1 MPEQRLNGLNGR
13 EPTELSA
20 GQRPEASPD
29 ARIDRSPNQENSIR
43 PSKRAKSLNS
53 EKVQSEAEPGVR
65 PSEGKKPRDRAR
77 EIPED
82 VRKRFK
88 QVGNQFFFP
97 DGTRAFTDRGS
108 RIISRSENTEV
119 IKSLITIAQAR
130 GWTDL
135 TLTGTE
141 RFRREAWFVARQAG
155 LEVRGYKPSS
165 YEEGRLVRSMARGTE
180 PRPTDGKA
188 DGPRAD
194 SNRRNPERED
204 SQGASAANARRE
216 TKERGNGLHIG
227 RLADHG
233 AAPYRHDPKN
243 AMSYFVRL
251 ETADGDR
258 EIWGVDLHRA
268 LKESLTRPDIGDEVG
283 LRAVRR
289 EAVTVKEPTR
299 DNDGK
304 VVGNRPLTVQR
315 NRWIVE
321 QREFFAERAQA
332 ARVVRDPKLEPKV
345 AVREHPELAGTF
357 LKIRASELAAKAIR
371 DPEDRRRFVDTVR
384 RALADDVAR
393 GEPLTPVRLKERT
406 DRQVDPRVLQPDQ
419 APVR

>member
-1 MPEQRLNGLNGR
+1 MPESKLNGLNGR
-13 EPTELSA
+13 ETTGLSED
-20 GQRPEASPD
+20 REPDASPD
-29 ARIDRSPNQENSIR
+29 ARIDSSPNHENSIR
-43 PSKRAKSLNS
+43 PSKRARSVNS
-53 EKVQSEAEPGVR
+53 EMAQPDAEVGER

-141 RFRREAWFVARQAG
+141 RFRREAWFVAQQAG

-165 YEEGRLVRSMARGTE
+165 YEEGRLVRSMARATE
-180 PRPTDGKA
+180 PRPTDGKP
-188 DGPRAD
+188 DRPRAD
-194 SNRRNPERED
+194 SNRRISEREE
-204 SQGASAANARRE
+204 SQGAPTANARRE

-227 RLADHG
+227 RHADHG

-268 LKESLTRPDIGDEVG
+268 LRESLTRPEIGDEVG

-299 DNDGK
+299 DNEGK

>member
-251 ETADGDR
+251 ETTDGDR

-289 EAVTVKEPTR
+289 
-299 DNDGK
+299 
-304 VVGNRPLTVQR
+304 
-315 NRWIVE
+315 
-321 QREFFAERAQA
+321 
-332 ARVVRDPKLEPKV
+332 
-345 AVREHPELAGTF
+345 
-357 LKIRASELAAKAIR
+357 
-371 DPEDRRRFVDTVR
+371 
-384 RALADDVAR
+384 
-393 GEPLTPVRLKERT
+393 
-406 DRQVDPRVLQPDQ
+406 
-419 APVR
+419 

>member
-1 MPEQRLNGLNGR
+1 MADLKLHGLSGR
-13 EPTELSA
+13 ETA
-20 GQRPEASPD
+20 TQEAE
-29 ARIDRSPNQENSIR
+29 RERRSPAGLKADSEQNQQNSIR
-43 PSKRAKSLNS
+43 PSKRAKTINPK
-53 EKVQSEAEPGVR
+53 ETQPEPEPGKKQ
-65 PSEGKKPRDRAR
+65 PEGKKPRDRAR

-82 VRKRFK
+82 VRKRFT

-97 DGTRAFTDRGS
+97 NGTRAFTDRGS

-165 YEEGRLVRSMARGTE
+165 YEEGRLVRSLAHGSEARPPDGRSG
-180 PRPTDGKA
+180 RPAG
-188 DGPRAD
+188 D
-194 SNRRNPERED
+194 SNRRNPEREE
-204 SQGASAANARRE
+204 SQGVSVDSARRE
-216 TKERGNGLHIG
+216 PKERGNVLHIG

-233 AAPYRHDPKN
+233 AARYRHDPKN

-251 ETADGDR
+251 ETSAGDR

-283 LRAVRR
+283 LRAVRSDT
-289 EAVTVKEPTR
+289 VTLQEPTR
-299 DNDGK
+299 DKEGK
-304 VVGNRPLTVQR
+304 VVGNRPLTAHR

-332 ARVVRDPKLEPKV
+332 ARVVRDPKLEPKK

-357 LKIRASELAAKAIR
+357 LKIRASELAAKVIR
-371 DPEDRRRFVDTVR
+371 DPEDRRRFIDTVR
-384 RALADDVAR
+384 KALADDVAR
-393 GEPLTPVRLKERT
+393 GEPLTPVRLKERS

-419 APVR
+419 VPVR

>member
-1 MPEQRLNGLNGR
+1 MPESKLNGLNGR
-13 EPTELSA
+13 ETAGLSA
-20 GQRPEASPD
+20 DREPDASPD
-29 ARIDRSPNQENSIR
+29 ARTDSSPNQENSIR
-43 PSKRAKSLNS
+43 PSKRARSVNS
-53 EKVQSEAEPGVR
+53 EKAQSDGEPEER

-119 IKSLITIAQAR
+119 IKSLISIAQAR

-165 YEEGRLVRSMARGTE
+165 YEEGRLVRSMARATE
-180 PRPTDGKA
+180 PRPTDGKP
-188 DGPRAD
+188 DRPRAD
-194 SNRRNPERED
+194 SNRRISEREE
-204 SQGASAANARRE
+204 SQGAPTANARRE

-268 LKESLTRPDIGDEVG
+268 LRESLTRPDIGDEVG

-299 DNDGK
+299 DNEGK

-357 LKIRASELAAKAIR
+357 LKIRASELASKAIR

>member
-1 MPEQRLNGLNGR
+1 MAEPKSNGLNGH
-13 EPTELSA
+13 ETSA
-20 GQRPEASPD
+20 VEAER
-29 ARIDRSPNQENSIR
+29 ARRSPSDVTMEGEQNQQNSIR
-43 PSKRAKSLNS
+43 PSRRAKRADPKPA
-53 EKVQSEAEPGVR
+53 QPDAEPGKR
-65 PSEGKKPRDRAR
+65 QAEGKKPRDRAR

-82 VRKRFK
+82 VRKRFT

-155 LEVRGYKPSS
+155 LEVRGYRPSS
-165 YEEGRLVRSMARGTE
+165 YEEGRLVRSLARVSE
-180 PRPTDGKA
+180 PRPQEGKPERPA
-188 DGPRAD
+188 RD
-194 SNRRNPERED
+194 SNRRDPEREE
-204 SQGASAANARRE
+204 SRGLAAGGARRE
-216 TKERGNGLHIG
+216 PKERNNGLHIG

-268 LKESLTRPDIGDEVG
+268 LKESLTRPEIGDEVG

-289 EAVTVKEPTR
+289 DAVTLQESTR
-299 DNDGK
+299 NKDGK
-304 VVGNRPLTVQR
+304 IVGDRPLTVHR

-332 ARVVRDPKLEPKV
+332 ARVVRDPKLEPKK

-371 DPEDRRRFVDTVR
+371 DPEDRRHFVDTVR
-384 RALADDVAR
+384 KALADDVAR

>member
-1 MPEQRLNGLNGR
+1 
-13 EPTELSA
+13 
-20 GQRPEASPD
+20 
-29 ARIDRSPNQENSIR
+29 
-43 PSKRAKSLNS
+43 
-53 EKVQSEAEPGVR
+53 
-65 PSEGKKPRDRAR
+65 
-77 EIPED
+77 
-82 VRKRFK
+82 
-88 QVGNQFFFP
+88 
-97 DGTRAFTDRGS
+97 
-108 RIISRSENTEV
+108 
-119 IKSLITIAQAR
+119 
-130 GWTDL
+130 
-135 TLTGTE
+135 
-141 RFRREAWFVARQAG
+141 
-155 LEVRGYKPSS
+155 
-165 YEEGRLVRSMARGTE
+165 
-180 PRPTDGKA
+180 
-188 DGPRAD
+188 
-194 SNRRNPERED
+194 
-204 SQGASAANARRE
+204 
-216 TKERGNGLHIG
+216 
-227 RLADHG
+227 
-233 AAPYRHDPKN
+233 
-243 AMSYFVRL
+243 L

-332 ARVVRDPKLEPKV
+332 ARFVRDPKLEPKV

-406 DRQVDPRVLQPDQ
+406 DRQLDPRVLRPEQ

>member
-1 MPEQRLNGLNGR
+1 MPEPRLKGLNGR
-13 EPTELSA
+13 ETAGLEADRGRGSPSDANTESA
-20 GQRPEASPD
+20 Q
-29 ARIDRSPNQENSIR
+29 NQQNSVR
-43 PSKRAKSLNS
+43 PSRRAKSVHT
-53 EKVQSEAEPGVR
+53 KTTR
-65 PSEGKKPRDRAR
+65 PELELGKRQPEGKKPRDRAR

-82 VRKRFK
+82 VRKRFT
-88 QVGNQFFFP
+88 QLGNQFFFP

-155 LEVRGYKPSS
+155 LEVRGYRPSS
-165 YEEGRLVRSMARGTE
+165 YEEGRLVRSLARGSQA
-180 PRPTDGKA
+180 RPPEGKSERPA
-188 DGPRAD
+188 GD
-194 SNRRNPERED
+194 SNRRNPERDE
-204 SQGASAANARRE
+204 SRGVSADGARRE
-216 TKERGNGLHIG
+216 PKERGNVLRIG

-233 AAPYRHDPKN
+233 AAPYRHDLKN

-268 LKESLTRPDIGDEVG
+268 LKESLTRPEIGDEVG

-289 EAVTVKEPTR
+289 DAVTLKEPTR

-304 VVGNRPLTVQR
+304 VVGNRLLTVHR

-332 ARVVRDPKLEPKV
+332 ARVVRDPKLEPRQ

-384 RALADDVAR
+384 KALADDVAR